1 MKIKRLLLFKKVVM
15 YSLYGLIT
23 QVLLSGMLLASTVSH
38 GQKVASVKEVSM
50 DVSFKNE
57 NVKSAFKKIEQLTGY
72 RFVFFEKD
80 INNKLKLNAS
90 YNQDAL
96 YDILLDISR
105 KTNLS
110 FKQVNNNINVQR
122 MHAHLANSRQHEA
135 VSIVEDVEL
144 SGKITDE
151 NGQGLPGASIL
162 VKETSVGTTSDL
174 DGNYKLTVPENA
186 VVVVSFIGYITQE
199 IPIGNKTVIDV
210 VMMEDTETLNEVVV
224 LGYTSKSQTQ
234 LASSVSVVKEKELN
248 NVTTTSVSNAL
259 QGKAAGVFVTNS
271 DGRAGSGPEVRIRG
285 IGSADLDSSPLY
297 VVDGVIGGIADPT
310 DVESVTILKDAGAT
324 ALYGSRASNGVI
336 IITTKSGS
344 SGETKFSYE
353 ATYGRSKPNF
363 GKFEMMNAGQLYD
376 FYELINPGGLDA
388 SIKNTDTDWIDLAF
402 RDGIQNRQTL
412 SASGGNDK
420 TQFFVSGNYFN
431 DQGVLVKDDYERYG
445 LRANLKSQ
453 LSKTFHLTSNI
464 AMRGTRGSRGNVST
478 YQAFTNTP
486 FDSPFDS
493 DGNPVNAKDPNVE
506 WFGRDRNNF
515 LYEDQYN
522 KDNYKAFRVYTDLK
536 LAVNIT
542 DWLTFTTSNRGEFN
556 YNRGTSNADARTAAG
571 EADNGSIYNNTDER
585 IYFITS
591 NILSASRDFGKHSL
605 SVLAGHEYARQNYNG
620 FNVRDINHVP
630 GFSSSATQRPK
641 TSGYGSSEW
650 ASLSYLSQ
658 VDYNYNNKYFATV
671 SYRRD
676 GSTKFGANNKYANFW
691 SVGASWIVSNED
703 FFSSLSDKITSLKL
717 RASYG
722 RVGNSG
728 ISEYLQY
735 GSWRFNY
742 LPSGEVGIEAS
753 GRAPNPNLT
762 WETSRPLDIGVDFT
776 LFDRVDFQVDYYN
789 KKTDG
794 LVFNQQFESQLGY
807 THQYVN
813 GGELKNSGWEFTV
826 NSTNIDRAIRWTTS
840 FNIAFNKA
848 TITKL
853 TDGEE
858 RPLGNQRLAEG
869 RSYGSWYMKK
879 WLGVDPQTG
888 DPLWEQIITDN
899 EGNETGR
906 EQTTSYADAN
916 EQFIGKTALPDFI
929 GGLTNELT
937 YKGFSFSFQFNFVS
951 GNTIYHNTRFYFDHD
966 GTYTNF
972 NLMQLA
978 DGWNRWEKP
987 GDIATH
993 PRPVYTG
1000 NKNSS
1005 LTSSR
1010 YLEDG
1015 SYLRLR
1021 NIRLEYTLP
1030 IEVVERIGLKNATV
1044 YTSADNLMTFTG
1056 FSGTDPEVG
1065 VSGTASFPYSVSKK
1079 LLFGVRI
1086 GF

>member
-15 YSLYGLIT
+15 YSIYGLVT
-23 QVLLSGMLLASTVSH
+23 QVLVSGMLLASVTTH
-38 GQKVASVKEVSM
+38 GQKVASVKEVNV
-50 DVSFKNE
+50 DVNFVNE
-57 NVKSAFKKIEQLTGY
+57 NLKSVFEKIEKLSGY
-72 RFVFFEKD
+72 KFVFFEKD
-80 INNKLKLNAS
+80 LNKKLRLSAS
-90 YNQDAL
+90 YEQGAL
-96 YDILLDISR
+96 YDILLDIS
-105 KTNLS
+105 KQTDLS
-110 FKQVNNNINVQR
+110 FKQVNRNINVQKLTNR
-122 MHAHLANSRQHEA
+122 YSVESAKPS
-135 VSIVEDVEL
+135 VSIVDEVAI
-144 SGKITDE
+144 SGRITDE
-151 NGQGLPGASIL
+151 GGQGLPGASVL
-162 VKETSVGTTSDL
+162 VKDTSIGTTTDL
-174 DGNYKLTVPENA
+174 DGNYSLKVPEDA
-186 VVVVSFIGYITQE
+186 LIVVSFIGYKTQE
-199 IPIGNKTVIDV
+199 IEIGNKTVLDIT
-210 VMMEDTETLNEVVV
+210 MLEDLETLNEVVV

-234 LASSVSVVKEKELN
+234 LASAVSVVTEKELN
-248 NVTTTSVSNAL
+248 NVTTTNVSNAL

-271 DGRAGSGPEVRIRG
+271 DGRAGNGPQVRIRG
-285 IGSADLDSSPLY
+285 IGSADSDSSPLY

-310 DVESVTILKDAGAT
+310 DVESVTVLKDAGAT

-336 IITTKSGS
+336 IITTKSGQA
-344 SGETKFSYE
+344 GETKFNYE

-363 GKFEMMNAGQLYD
+363 GEFKMMNSSQLYD
-376 FYELINPGGLDA
+376 FHELINPGNLDP
-388 SIKNTDTDWIDLAF
+388 SIADTDTDWLGLAF
-402 RDGIQNRQTL
+402 RDGVQNRQTL
-412 SASGGNDK
+412 SASGGNNK
-420 TQFFVSGNYFN
+420 TQFFVSGSYFN
-431 DQGVLVKDDYERYG
+431 DQGVLVKDDFERYG

-464 AMRGTRGSRGNVST
+464 AMRGTRGSRGNVSS

-493 DGNPVNAKDPNVE
+493 DGNPVNAKDQTVD

-522 KDNYKAFRVYTDLK
+522 HSSYKAFRVYTDLK

-542 DWLTFTTSNRGEFN
+542 DWLSFTTSNRGEFN
-556 YNRGTSNADARTAAG
+556 YNRGNSNSDARTAAG

-585 IYFITS
+585 FYFITS
-591 NILSASRDFGKHSL
+591 NILSASRNFGQHGV
-605 SVLAGHEYARQNYNG
+605 SVIAGHEYARQNYNG
-620 FNVRDINHVP
+620 FNVLDVNHVP
-630 GFSSSATQRPK
+630 GFSSAATQRPK
-641 TSGYGSSEW
+641 TSGYSSSEW

-658 VDYNYNNKYFATV
+658 VDYSFDNRYFATL

-691 SVGASWIVSNED
+691 SIGTSWIISNEE
-703 FFSSLSDKITSLKL
+703 FFSPLQDKITYLKL
-717 RASYG
+717 RGSYG

-735 GSWRFNY
+735 GSWGFNY

-753 GRAPNPNLT
+753 GRAPNPDLT
-762 WETSRPLDIGVDFT
+762 WETSKPLDIGLDFS
-776 LFDRVDFQVDYYN
+776 LFDRLDFQVDYYN

-794 LVFNQQFESQLGY
+794 LVFSQQFESQLGY

-813 GGELKNSGWEFTV
+813 GGELKNSGWEFTI
-826 NSTNIDRAIRWTTS
+826 NSKNIDKVVKWNTS

-858 RPLGNQRLAEG
+858 RPYGNQRLSEG
-869 RSYGSWYMKK
+869 MSFGSWYMKK
-879 WLGVDPQTG
+879 WLGVDPDTG
-888 DPLWEQIITDN
+888 DPLWEEIITDT
-899 EGNETGR
+899 EGNEIGR
-906 EQTTSYADAN
+906 EETTSYADAT
-916 EQFIGKTALPDFI
+916 EQFVRSNALPDFI
-929 GGLTNELT
+929 GGLTNT
-937 YKGFSFSFQFNFVS
+937 VSYKGLTLSFQLNFVS

-978 DGWNRWEKP
+978 DGWSRWEKP

-1000 NKNSS
+1000 NNNSS

-1015 SYLRLR
+1015 SYIRMR
-1021 NIRLEYTLP
+1021 NIRLDYDLP
-1030 IEVVERIGLKNATV
+1030 AEIVQRVGLKNATV
-1044 YTSADNLMTFTG
+1044 YGSADNLLTFTG
-1056 FSGTDPEVG
+1056 FTGTDPEVG
-1065 VSGTASFPYSVSKK
+1065 VSGEASFPYSVSKK
-1079 LLFGVRI
+1079 LLFGIRI